1 MASGLKGS
9 SKPGANTDTT
19 VYTVS
24 GSACVVNISA
34 CNNHASNTDDV
45 EIYIVPTGQS
55 KGMQHAIEVDTTL
68 AGKAVIERTGIV
80 MGIGDFIVVNSQ
92 NGTTSFN
99 VWGMDLS

>member
-1 MASGLKGS
+1 MASGLKGT
-9 SKPGANTDTT
+9 SKPSGNTDTT
-19 VYTVS
+19 LYTVS

-34 CNNHASNTDDV
+34 CNTHASNTDDV

-68 AGKAVIERTGIV
+68 AAKAVVERTGIV

-99 VWGMDLS
+99 VWGMDLN

>member
-1 MASGLKGS
+1 MASGLKGT

-19 VYTVS
+19 LYTVS

-45 EIYIVPTGQS
+45 EIYVVPSGSTKTAS
-55 KGMQHAIEVDTTL
+55 HAIEVETTL
-68 AGKAVIERTGIV
+68 AAKAVIERTGIV
-80 MGIGDFIVVNSQ
+80 MGVGDFIVVNSQ

-99 VWGMDLS
+99 VWGVDLG

>member
-1 MASGLKGS
+1 MASGLKGT
-9 SKPGANTDTT
+9 SKPSANTDTT

-34 CNNHASNTDDV
+34 CNNHNTNTDDV

-80 MGIGDFIVVNSQ
+80 MGVGDFIVVNSQ

-99 VWGMDLS
+99 VWGVDLA

>member
-9 SKPGANTDTT
+9 SAPGANTDTT
-19 VYTVS
+19 LYTVS

-34 CNNHASNTDDV
+34 CNTHASNADNV
-45 EIYIVPTGQS
+45 EIYVVPSGSS
-55 KGMQHAIEVDTTL
+55 KATSHAIEKDVSV
-68 AGKAVIERTGIV
+68 AAAAVIERTGIV
-80 MGIGDFIVVNSQ
+80 MGIGDFIVVNSA

>member
-9 SKPGANTDTT
+9 SAPGANTDTT
-19 VYTVS
+19 LYTVS

-34 CNNHASNTDDV
+34 CNTHASNADTV
-45 EIYIVPTGQS
+45 EIYVVPSGSS
-55 KGMQHAIEVDTTL
+55 KTTSHAIEKDVSVSA
-68 AGKAVIERTGIV
+68 AGVVERTGIV
-80 MGIGDFIVVNSQ
+80 MGIGDFIVVNTA

>member
-1 MASGLKGS
+1 MASGLKGT
-9 SKPGANTDTT
+9 SKPSGNTDTT

-80 MGIGDFIVVNSQ
+80 MGVGDFIVVNSQ

-99 VWGMDLS
+99 ASGV

>member
-9 SKPGANTDTT
+9 SAPGANTDTT
-19 VYTVS
+19 LYTVS

-34 CNNHASNTDDV
+34 CNTHASNADSV
-45 EIYIVPTGQS
+45 EIYVVPSGSS
-55 KGMQHAIEVDTTL
+55 KTAAHAIEKDVSVAA
-68 AGKAVIERTGIV
+68 AGVVERTGIV
-80 MGIGDFIVVNSQ
+80 MGIGDFIVVNAA

>member
-9 SKPGANTDTT
+9 SKPSANNDTA

-80 MGIGDFIVVNSQ
+80 MGVGDFIVVNSA

>member
-1 MASGLKGS
+1 MASGLKGT
-9 SKPGANTDTT
+9 SKPSGNTDTT
-19 VYTVS
+19 LYTVS

-34 CNNHASNTDDV
+34 CNNHNTNTDDV

-80 MGIGDFIVVNSQ
+80 MGVGDFIVVNSQ

-99 VWGMDLS
+99 VWGVDLA

>member
-1 MASGLKGS
+1 
-9 SKPGANTDTT
+9 
-19 VYTVS
+19 
-24 GSACVVNISA
+24 
-34 CNNHASNTDDV
+34 
-45 EIYIVPTGQS
+45 
-55 KGMQHAIEVDTTL
+55 MQHAIEVDTTL

>member
-9 SKPGANTDTT
+9 SAPGANTDTT
-19 VYTVS
+19 LYTVS

-34 CNNHASNTDDV
+34 CNTHATNADNV
-45 EIYIVPTGQS
+45 EIYVVPSGSS
-55 KGMQHAIEVDTTL
+55 KTDAHAIEKDVSVAA
-68 AGKAVIERTGIV
+68 AGVVERTGIV
-80 MGIGDFIVVNSQ
+80 MGIGDFIVVNSA

>member
-9 SKPGANTDTT
+9 SAPSGNTDTT
-19 VYTVS
+19 LYTVS

-34 CNNHASNTDDV
+34 CNTHASNSDIV
-45 EIYIVPTGQS
+45 EIYVVPSGSS
-55 KGMQHAIEVDTTL
+55 KATSHAIEKDVTL
-68 AGKAVIERTGIV
+68 AVAGVIERTGIV
-80 MGIGDFIVVNSQ
+80 MGVGDFIVVNSA

>member
-9 SKPGANTDTT
+9 IQPNANTDTT
-19 VYTVS
+19 LFTVS

-34 CNNHASNTDDV
+34 CNSHASTADPI
-45 EIYIVPTGQS
+45 EIYVVPTGQS
-55 KGMQHAIEVDTTL
+55 KGMSHAIEVDTTL

-80 MGIGDFIVVNSQ
+80 MGVGDFIVVNSQ

>member
-9 SKPGANTDTT
+9 SKPSANTDTT

-55 KGMQHAIEVDTTL
+55 KGMSHAIEVDTTL
-68 AGKAVIERTGIV
+68 AGKSVIERTGIV
-80 MGIGDFIVVNSQ
+80 MGVGDFIVVNSQ

-99 VWGMDLS
+99 VWGVDLA

>member
-9 SKPGANTDTT
+9 SKPSGNTDTT
-19 VYTVS
+19 LYTVS

-34 CNNHASNTDDV
+34 CNNHNTNTDDV

-80 MGIGDFIVVNSQ
+80 MGVGDFIVVNSQ

-99 VWGMDLS
+99 VWGVDLA

>member
-9 SKPGANTDTT
+9 SKPGGNTDTT
-19 VYTVS
+19 LYTVS

-80 MGIGDFIVVNSQ
+80 MGVGDFIVVNSQ

-99 VWGMDLS
+99 VWGVDLG

>member
-1 MASGLKGS
+1 MASGLKGT
-9 SKPGANTDTT
+9 SKPSGNTDTT
-19 VYTVS
+19 LYTVS

-45 EIYIVPTGQS
+45 EIFIVPTGQS

-99 VWGMDLS
+99 VWGVDLA